1 MILKVYQNS
10 VKVKMCN
17 VDLRLITLIS
27 FSNVWCHV
35 NEAKHEL

>member
-1 MILKVYQNS
+1 MIYKVYQNS

-17 VDLRLITLIS
+17 MDLRLTALTS

-35 NEAKHEL
+35 NEAKQEL